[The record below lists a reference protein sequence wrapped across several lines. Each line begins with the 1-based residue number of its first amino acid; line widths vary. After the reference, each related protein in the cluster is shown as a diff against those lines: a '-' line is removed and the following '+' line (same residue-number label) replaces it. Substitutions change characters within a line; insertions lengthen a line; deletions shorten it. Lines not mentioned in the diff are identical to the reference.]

1 MLFYGPAMRPDSA
14 TPEAPVAVVTGAAKG
29 IGFGIAKRLERDGCQ
44 VSAWDVDLSP
54 LESKQPFAQVV
65 AMDVTD
71 AKSIGRALDE
81 TLAAL
86 GGIDI
91 LINNAGVNG
100 PTVPAWEFPLDA
112 WERVLAVDLTGVF
125 LCCRAVIPHMRQ
137 SGRGRIVNVSSVV
150 GKEGNAN
157 AAAYSAAKAGVIG
170 LTKSLARELIDD
182 GVLVNCVAPAMVET
196 DLLAEMTDEYIA
208 MVKAKIPMG
217 RLCTVDEVAD
227 MVAWL
232 AGPECTF
239 CTGAV
244 FDLSGG
250 RSTY

>member
-1 MLFYGPAMRPDSA
+1 MLFYEPAMRSEGA

-29 IGFGIAKRLERDGCQ
+29 IGFGIARRLERDGCR
-44 VSAWDVDLSP
+44 VSAWDINTGP
-54 LESKQPFAQVV
+54 LETERPFAHAV
-65 AMDVTD
+65 ATDVAD
-71 AKSIGRALDE
+71 PGSISCALDA
-81 TLAAL
+81 TLATL
-86 GGIDI
+86 GDIDI
-91 LINNAGVNG
+91 LVNNAGVNG
-100 PTVPAWEFPLDA
+100 PTVPAWEYPLDD

-125 LCCRAVIPHMRQ
+125 LCSRAVIPHMRKK
-137 SGRGRIVNVSSVV
+137 GKGRIVNVSSVV
-150 GKEGNAN
+150 GKEGNAR

-170 LTKSLARELIDD
+170 LTKSLAKDLVDD

-217 RLCTVDEVAD
+217 RLCTVEEVAD

-232 AGPECTF
+232 VGPESTF

>member
-1 MLFYGPAMRPDSA
+1 MRRAGTTS
-14 TPEAPVAVVTGAAKG
+14 EAPLAVVTGAAKG
-29 IGFGIAKRLERDGCQ
+29 IGFGIARRLERDGCK
-44 VSAWDVDLSP
+44 VSAWDIDLSP
-54 LESKQPFAQVV
+54 LESEGPFAHAVR
-65 AMDVTD
+65 ADVTD
-71 AKSIGRALDE
+71 PESIGQALEE

-86 GGIDI
+86 GGVDV
-91 LINNAGVNG
+91 LVNNAGVNG
-100 PTVPAWEFPLDA
+100 PTVPAWEYPLDA
-112 WERVLAVDLTGVF
+112 WDRVLAVDLTGVF

-137 SGRGRIVNVSSVV
+137 RRAGRIVNVSSVV

-170 LTKSLARELIDD
+170 LTKSLAKDLVDD
-182 GVLVNCVAPAMVET
+182 GVLVNCIAPAMVET

-208 MVKAKIPMG
+208 MVKTKIPMG
-217 RLCTVDEVAD
+217 RLCTVAEIAD

-250 RSTY
+250 RASY